1 MALFMKLNSFIA
13 AAGFVIV
20 GSVLFSS
27 CIERDNYAVAP
38 NNNNYYNNT
47 NTQYVFDEE
56 FNGADNYGWNFTDA
70 ADSAYA
76 SITGGSYQYVD
87 YSAVKSSMSF
97 VATGAN
103 VQNNFTV
110 TTRVKS
116 NNQIAL
122 VFGASATSNG
132 YAFYIDTSGNYSL
145 YQEGNGVNASIPVI
159 PYTQDTLYAH
169 KNDWNILELDQTN
182 GVWSAYI
189 NGTQVFTMA
198 ARSLSGPGFGYKI
211 LPGTT
216 GYADYLTVRND

>member
-13 AAGFVIV
+13 AIGIVI
-20 GSVLFSS
+20 GGGVLFSS
-27 CIERDNYAVAP
+27 CVQKNYYGANP
-38 NNNNYYNNT
+38 NNNNNNNT
-47 NTQYVFDEE
+47 NGQYVFDEE
-56 FNGADNYGWNFTDA
+56 FNGADNYGWSFTDP

-76 SITGGSYQYVD
+76 GIANGSYQYVD
-87 YSAVKSSMSF
+87 YSAVKSNMSS
-97 VATGAN
+97 VNTGAN

-110 TTRVKS
+110 ITRVKS
-116 NNQIAL
+116 NNIIGL
-122 VFGASATSNG
+122 IIGASATSNG
-132 YAFYIDTSGNYSL
+132 YAFYIDTAGNYSL
-145 YQEGNGVNASIPVI
+145 YQEGSGGNASIPII
-159 PYTQDTLYAH
+159 PSTQDTLYAH

-182 GVWSAYI
+182 GVWTTYI